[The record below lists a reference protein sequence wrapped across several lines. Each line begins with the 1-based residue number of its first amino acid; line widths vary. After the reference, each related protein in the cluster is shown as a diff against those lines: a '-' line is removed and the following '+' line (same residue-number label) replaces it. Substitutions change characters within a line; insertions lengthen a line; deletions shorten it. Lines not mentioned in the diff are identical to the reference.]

1 MSDVVVDGIVEM
13 INNSVAAACLNYVD
27 MEKASA
33 YFY

>member
-1 MSDVVVDGIVEM
+1 MSDVVVGGIVEM
-13 INNSVAAACLNYVD
+13 IHHSVSAACLNYVD